1 MNKREDWWEYTKRI
15 IRSYPALSRKAESV
29 GDMPCTPAYGTGG
42 GHSGAAGNPVER
54 AVVDRLTD
62 KEQRRYDAV
71 QAAIEETE
79 CMKHGHQRME
89 LIDRVYWKRSH
100 TLYGAAMCVPV
111 SERTAH
117 TWNAEFIRLVEKYLD
132 LP

>member
-1 MNKREDWWEYTKRI
+1 MNKCEDWWEYTKRI
-15 IRSYPALSRKAESV
+15 IRSYPVLCRKAESV
-29 GDMPCTPAYGTGG
+29 GDIPCTPAYGASG
-42 GHSGAAGNPVER
+42 GHSSGGSPVER

-71 QAAIEETE
+71 RAAISETE
-79 CMKHGHQRME
+79 VMKHGRQRME

>member
-15 IRSYPALSRKAESV
+15 IRSYPVLCRKAESV
-29 GDMPCTPAYGTGG
+29 GDIPCTPAYGASG
-42 GHSGAAGNPVER
+42 GHSGGGSPVER

-71 QAAIEETE
+71 KAAISETE

-100 TLYGAAMCVPV
+100 TLYGAAMCALV
-111 SERTAH
+111 SERTAKR
-117 TWNAEFIRLVEKYLD
+117 WSAEFVRTVEKYLD

>member
-15 IRSYPALSRKAESV
+15 IRSYPALSRKAESM

>member
-15 IRSYPALSRKAESV
+15 IRSYPALRRKAESV
-29 GDMPCTPAYGTGG
+29 GDIPCTPAYGAPG
-42 GHSGAAGNPVER
+42 GHSDGGSPVER

-71 QAAIEETE
+71 RAAILETE
-79 CMKHGHQRME
+79 VMKHGRQRME
-89 LIDRVYWKRSH
+89 LIDRVYWKCSH

>member
-15 IRSYPALSRKAESV
+15 IRSYPALCRKAESV
-29 GDMPCTPAYGTGG
+29 GDIPCTPAYGASG
-42 GHSGAAGNPVER
+42 GHSGGGSPVER

-71 QAAIEETE
+71 QAAISETE
-79 CMKHGHQRME
+79 RMKHGHQRME

-100 TLYGAAMCVPV
+100 TLYGAAMCALG
-111 SERTAH
+111 SERTAKR
-117 TWNAEFIRLVEKYLD
+117 WSAEFVRTVEKYLD

>member
-1 MNKREDWWEYTKRI
+1 MNNREDWWEYTKRI
-15 IRSYPALSRKAESV
+15 IRSYPALCRKAESV
-29 GDMPCTPAYGTGG
+29 GDIPCTPAYGASG
-42 GHSGAAGNPVER
+42 GHSSGGSPVER

-71 QAAIEETE
+71 RAAISETE
-79 CMKHGHQRME
+79 VMKHGHQRME

-100 TLYGAAMCVPV
+100 TLCGAAMCVPV
-111 SERTAH
+111 SERTAKR
-117 TWNAEFIRLVEKYLD
+117 WSAEFVRTVEKYLD

>member
-1 MNKREDWWEYTKRI
+1 LNNREDWWEYTKRI
-15 IRSYPALSRKAESV
+15 IRSYPALARKAESV

-42 GHSGAAGNPVER
+42 GHGGTNSNPVER

-71 QAAIEETE
+71 RAAISGTE
-79 CMKHGHQRME
+79 RMKHGHQRME

-100 TLYGAAMCVPV
+100 TLYGAAMCVGV
-111 SERTAH
+111 SDRTGQR
-117 TWNAEFIRLVEKYLD
+117 WNAEFIRRVGKNLD

>member
-1 MNKREDWWEYTKRI
+1 MNNREDWWEYTKRI
-15 IRSYPALSRKAESV
+15 IRSYPALARKAESV
-29 GDMPCTPAYGTGG
+29 GDMPCTPAYGASG
-42 GHSGAAGNPVER
+42 GHSSGGSPVER

-71 QAAIEETE
+71 RAAISGTE
-79 CMKHGHQRME
+79 RMKHGHQRME
-89 LIDRVYWKRSH
+89 LSDRVYWKRSH

>member
-1 MNKREDWWEYTKRI
+1 MTKREDWWEYTKRI
-15 IRSYPALSRKAESV
+15 IRSYPALRRKAESV
-29 GDMPCTPAYGTGG
+29 GDIPCTPAYGASGG
-42 GHSGAAGNPVER
+42 RSSGGSPVER

-71 QAAIEETE
+71 RAAISATE
-79 CMKHGHQRME
+79 AMKHGHQRME

>member
-1 MNKREDWWEYTKRI
+1 MNNREDWWEYTKRI
-15 IRSYPALSRKAESV
+15 IRSYPALARKAESV

-42 GHSGAAGNPVER
+42 GHGGTNSNPVER

-71 QAAIEETE
+71 RAAISETE
-79 CMKHGHQRME
+79 RMKHGHQRME

-100 TLYGAAMCVPV
+100 TLYGAAMCAPV

>member
-1 MNKREDWWEYTKRI
+1 MNNREDWWEYTKRI
-15 IRSYPALSRKAESV
+15 IRSYPALCRKAESV
-29 GDMPCTPAYGTGG
+29 GDIPCTPAYGASG
-42 GHSGAAGNPVER
+42 GHSGGGSPVER

-71 QAAIEETE
+71 RQAISETE
-79 CMKHGHQRME
+79 AMKHGHQRME

-100 TLYGAAMCVPV
+100 TLYGAAMCAPV

>member
-1 MNKREDWWEYTKRI
+1 MNKREDWWEYTKHI
-15 IRSYPALSRKAESV
+15 IRSYPALRRKAESV
-29 GDMPCTPAYGTGG
+29 GDIPCTPAYGASG
-42 GHSGAAGNPVER
+42 GHSSGGSPVER

-71 QAAIEETE
+71 RAAISETE
-79 CMKHGHQRME
+79 VMKHGRQRME
-89 LIDRVYWKRSH
+89 LIDRVYWKCSH

>member
-15 IRSYPALSRKAESV
+15 IRSYPALCRKAESV
-29 GDMPCTPAYGTGG
+29 VDTPCTPAYGASG
-42 GHSGAAGNPVER
+42 GHSGGSPVER

-71 QAAIEETE
+71 RAAISETE
-79 CMKHGHQRME
+79 VMKHGHQRME

-100 TLYGAAMCVPV
+100 TLYGAAMCALV
-111 SERTAH
+111 SERTAKR
-117 TWNAEFIRLVEKYLD
+117 WSAEFVRTVEKYLD

>member
-15 IRSYPALSRKAESV
+15 IRSYPALCRKAESV
-29 GDMPCTPAYGTGG
+29 GDTPCTPAYGASG
-42 GHSGAAGNPVER
+42 GHSGGSPVER

-71 QAAIEETE
+71 RAAISETE
-79 CMKHGHQRME
+79 VMKHGHQRME

-100 TLYGAAMCVPV
+100 TLYGAAMCALV
-111 SERTAH
+111 SERTAKR
-117 TWNAEFIRLVEKYLD
+117 WSAEFVRTVEKYLD

>member
-15 IRSYPALSRKAESV
+15 IRSYPALCRKAESV
-29 GDMPCTPAYGTGG
+29 GDMPCTPAYGASG
-42 GHSGAAGNPVER
+42 GHSSGGSPVER

-71 QAAIEETE
+71 RAAISETE
-79 CMKHGHQRME
+79 AMKHGHQRME

>member
-1 MNKREDWWEYTKRI
+1 MNNREDWWEYTKRI
-15 IRSYPALSRKAESV
+15 IRSYPALCRKAESV
-29 GDMPCTPAYGTGG
+29 GDIPCTPAYGASG
-42 GHSGAAGNPVER
+42 GHSSGGSPVEC

-71 QAAIEETE
+71 RAAISETE
-79 CMKHGHQRME
+79 VMKHGRQRME

-111 SERTAH
+111 SERTAKM
-117 TWNAEFIRLVEKYLD
+117 WNAEFVRTVEKYLD

>member
-1 MNKREDWWEYTKRI
+1 MGVHEAHHPVIPGTVPQGGER
-15 IRSYPALSRKAESV
+15 
-29 GDMPCTPAYGTGG
+29 GDIPCTPAYGASG
-42 GHSGAAGNPVER
+42 GHSGGGSPVER

-71 QAAIEETE
+71 RAAISETE
-79 CMKHGHQRME
+79 VMKHGRQRME

-100 TLYGAAMCVPV
+100 TLYGAAMCALV
-111 SERTAH
+111 SERTAKR
-117 TWNAEFIRLVEKYLD
+117 WSAEFVRTVEKYLD

>member
-1 MNKREDWWEYTKRI
+1 MNNREDWWEYTKRI
-15 IRSYPALSRKAESV
+15 IRSYPALRRKAESV
-29 GDMPCTPAYGTGG
+29 GDIPCTPAYGASGSHSSGG
-42 GHSGAAGNPVER
+42 SPVER

-71 QAAIEETE
+71 RAAISATET
-79 CMKHGHQRME
+79 MKHGHQRME